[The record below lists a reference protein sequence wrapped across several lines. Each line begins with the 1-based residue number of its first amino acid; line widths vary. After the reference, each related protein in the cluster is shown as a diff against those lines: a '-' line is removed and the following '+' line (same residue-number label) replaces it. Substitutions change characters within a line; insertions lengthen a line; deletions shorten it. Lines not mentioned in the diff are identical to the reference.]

1 MEQKEI
7 IDDKRAQAYLDLDGI
22 CCPYCGSQNIE
33 NGHFDSEGKCQQV
46 ECHECGMEW
55 YDILKLVGIGRAGL
69 EVVPDDPDITK
80 LRKALQAILEK
91 AEVTADNFDG
101 EAKLAIEKLNDIAF
115 VALFGI
121 EKENA

>member
-1 MEQKEI
+1 MDQKDV
-7 IDDKRAQAYLDLDGI
+7 IDEKRVQAYLDLNGI

-33 NGHFDSEGKCQQV
+33 GGYFDNEGKCQQV
-46 ECHECGMEW
+46 ECHECGMDW
-55 YDILKLVGIGRAGL
+55 YDIYELVGIGRAGAD
-69 EVVPDDPDITK
+69 VVPDDLEITK